1 MISRKATKL
10 LQCENYGIKIRES
23 NGLTK
28 SKITNELTWRNIFLM
43 RKNFSFFHL
52 HIVEI
57 TEQNYTST
65 VFSQIFCQIDVL
77 LKNDL
82 YCKLIWQKNLRG
94 SFSAKITWNHF
105 ILFNLQKGYTESWLD
120 EIFLSLFIENYW
132 FHEIFVRVHNIREF
146 CDGLMDF
153 NTFWFDV
160 IMNSAQLSNKCKFK
174 LLSLHLN

>member
-10 LQCENYGIKIRES
+10 MQCENYGIKIREC

-82 YCKLIWQKNLRG
+82 YCKLNWRKKLAWQFFSKNYVK
-94 SFSAKITWNHF
+94 SFHAICKRVILIVDLTKYFSHYLVKKIDFTEFLWEYMW
-105 ILFNLQKGYTESWLD
+105 ILW
-120 EIFLSLFIENYW
+120 W
-132 FHEIFVRVHNIREF
+132 H
-146 CDGLMDF
+146 GLVDF
-153 NTFWFDV
+153 NAFWFDV